1 MLRRALGLEYWKA
14 AQVYDHLILQGAA
27 VPEKAPT
34 HLKPASLV
42 TVVSVVVLVGVEVLA
57 VAIAAGWAIAGL
69 FQLGRTIEY
78 AFMVVFSLL
87 AIWAIVRFAR
97 SAAKVEPLYGA
108 DD

>member
-1 MLRRALGLEYWKA
+1 
-14 AQVYDHLILQGAA
+14 
-27 VPEKAPT
+27 VPENAPT
-34 HLKPASLV
+34 HLKPTSLV
-42 TVVSVVVLVGVEVLA
+42 TVVSAVVLVGVEVLA

-97 SAAKVEPLYGA
+97 SAVKVEPLYGA